1 MSSIKTLYNRLQT
14 LISEN
19 KNGIVAFCSS
29 STMEDAYEFVAYIHS
44 LECVYVATDSYL
56 CYFPASEK
64 NVLQGELKYFSNR
77 NDYMSLSE
85 IGIAEDSFFCD
96 AINSILWNIVHETS
110 TADSEENS
118 NDMWQIPTEVKDWE
132 SYSAFTLGLS
142 DTLEGDIKAFHT
154 CLENESVISAHGT
167 EFHVGL
173 TYDDES
179 STLIL
184 YRMVPEVFKD
194 EETGEEHIVEIAQTL
209 LQCDNDWRTL
219 YAKFRLAYF
228 HQLMERNHTKQQ

>member
-19 KNGIVAFCSS
+19 KNGIVAFCGS
-29 STMEDAYEFVAYIHS
+29 STMEDAYEYVAYIHS
-44 LECVYVATDSYL
+44 LECVYVVTDSYL

-77 NDYMSLSE
+77 NDYISLSDL
-85 IGIAEDSFFCD
+85 GIAEDSFFCD
-96 AINSILWNIVHETS
+96 AINSILWDTVHETS
-110 TADSEENS
+110 TADQEEDS

-184 YRMVPEVFKD
+184 YHMVPEVFKD

-228 HQLMERNHTKQQ
+228 HQLMERNYTK

>member
-14 LISEN
+14 FINEN
-19 KNGIVAFCSS
+19 KNGIVAFCGSS
-29 STMEDAYEFVAYIHS
+29 SMEDAYEYVAYIHS
-44 LECVYVATDSYL
+44 LECVYVVTDSYL
-56 CYFPASEK
+56 YYFPASEK
-64 NVLQGELKYFSNR
+64 NVILGELKYFSNR

-85 IGIAEDSFFCD
+85 IGIAEESFFCD

-118 NDMWQIPTEVKDWE
+118 NSMWQIPSDVKDGV

-154 CLENESVISAHGT
+154 CLENKSVISAHGT

-173 TYDDES
+173 TYDYES

-194 EETGEEHIVEIAQTL
+194 EETGEEHIIEIAQTL

-228 HQLMERNHTKQQ
+228 HQLMERNYTKQQ

>member
-19 KNGIVAFCSS
+19 KNGIVAFCGS
-29 STMEDAYEFVAYIHS
+29 STMEDAYEYVAYIHS
-44 LECVYVATDSYL
+44 LECVYVVTDSYL

-77 NDYMSLSE
+77 NDYISLSDL
-85 IGIAEDSFFCD
+85 GIAEDSFFCD
-96 AINSILWNIVHETS
+96 AINSILWDIVHETS
-110 TADSEENS
+110 TVDPEENS
-118 NDMWQIPTEVKDWE
+118 NNMWQIPTEVKDWE

-142 DTLEGDIKAFHT
+142 DSLEGDIKAFHT

-184 YRMVPEVFKD
+184 YHMVPEVFKD

-228 HQLMERNHTKQQ
+228 HQLMERNYTK

>member
-19 KNGIVAFCSS
+19 KNGIVAFCGS
-29 STMEDAYEFVAYIHS
+29 STMEDAYEYVAYIHS
-44 LECVYVATDSYL
+44 LECVYVVTDSYL

-77 NDYMSLSE
+77 NDYISLSDL
-85 IGIAEDSFFCD
+85 GIAEDSFFCD
-96 AINSILWNIVHETS
+96 AINSILWNTVHETS
-110 TADSEENS
+110 TADPEENS

-194 EETGEEHIVEIAQTL
+194 EETGEEHIIEIAQTL

-228 HQLMERNHTKQQ
+228 HQLMERNYTKQQ

>member
-19 KNGIVAFCSS
+19 KNGIVAFCGS
-29 STMEDAYEFVAYIHS
+29 STMEDAYEYVAYIHS
-44 LECVYVATDSYL
+44 LECVYVVTDSYL

-77 NDYMSLSE
+77 NDYISLSDL
-85 IGIAEDSFFCD
+85 GIAEDSFFCD
-96 AINSILWNIVHETS
+96 AINSILWNTVHETS
-110 TADSEENS
+110 TADPEENS

-184 YRMVPEVFKD
+184 YHMVPEVFKD

-228 HQLMERNHTKQQ
+228 HQLMERNYTK

>member
-19 KNGIVAFCSS
+19 KNGIVAFCGS
-29 STMEDAYEFVAYIHS
+29 STMEDAYEYVAYIHS
-44 LECVYVATDSYL
+44 LECVYVVTDSYL

-77 NDYMSLSE
+77 NDYISLSDL
-85 IGIAEDSFFCD
+85 GIAEDSFFCD
-96 AINSILWNIVHETS
+96 AINSILWDIVHETS
-110 TADSEENS
+110 TVDPEENS
-118 NDMWQIPTEVKDWE
+118 NNMWQIPTEVKDWE

-167 EFHVGL
+167 KFHVGL

-184 YRMVPEVFKD
+184 YHMVPEVFKD

-228 HQLMERNHTKQQ
+228 HQLMERNYTKQQ

>member
-19 KNGIVAFCSS
+19 KNGIVAFCGS
-29 STMEDAYEFVAYIHS
+29 STMEDAYEYVAYIHS
-44 LECVYVATDSYL
+44 LECVYVVTDSYL

-77 NDYMSLSE
+77 NDYISLSDL
-85 IGIAEDSFFCD
+85 GIAEDSFFCD
-96 AINSILWNIVHETS
+96 AINSILWNTVHETS
-110 TADSEENS
+110 TADPEENS

-184 YRMVPEVFKD
+184 YHMVPEVFKD

-228 HQLMERNHTKQQ
+228 QQLMERNYTK

>member
-19 KNGIVAFCSS
+19 KNGIVAFCGS
-29 STMEDAYEFVAYIHS
+29 STMEDAYEYVAYIHS
-44 LECVYVATDSYL
+44 LECVYVVTDSYL

-77 NDYMSLSE
+77 NDYISLSDL
-85 IGIAEDSFFCD
+85 GIAEDSFFCD
-96 AINSILWNIVHETS
+96 AINSILWDIVHETS
-110 TADSEENS
+110 TVDPEENS

-184 YRMVPEVFKD
+184 YHMVPEVFKD

-228 HQLMERNHTKQQ
+228 HQLMERNYTK

>member
-19 KNGIVAFCSS
+19 KNGIVAFCGS
-29 STMEDAYEFVAYIHS
+29 STMEDAYEYVAYIHS
-44 LECVYVATDSYL
+44 LECVYVVTDSYL

-77 NDYMSLSE
+77 NDYISLSDL
-85 IGIAEDSFFCD
+85 GIAEDSFFCD
-96 AINSILWNIVHETS
+96 AINSILWDTVHETS
-110 TADSEENS
+110 TADQEEDS

-184 YRMVPEVFKD
+184 YHMVPEVFKD
-194 EETGEEHIVEIAQTL
+194 EETGEEHIVEITQTL

-228 HQLMERNHTKQQ
+228 HQLMERNYTK

>member
-19 KNGIVAFCSS
+19 KNGIVAFCGS
-29 STMEDAYEFVAYIHS
+29 STMEDAYEYVAYIHS
-44 LECVYVATDSYL
+44 LECVYVVTDSYL

-77 NDYMSLSE
+77 NDYISLSDL
-85 IGIAEDSFFCD
+85 GIAEDSFFCD
-96 AINSILWNIVHETS
+96 AINSILWNTVHETS
-110 TADSEENS
+110 TADPEENS

-184 YRMVPEVFKD
+184 YHMVPEVFKD

-219 YAKFRLAYF
+219 YAKSRLAYF
-228 HQLMERNHTKQQ
+228 HQLMERNYTK

>member
-19 KNGIVAFCSS
+19 KNGIVAFCGS
-29 STMEDAYEFVAYIHS
+29 STMEDAYEYVAYIHS
-44 LECVYVATDSYL
+44 LECVYVVTDSYL

-77 NDYMSLSE
+77 NDYISLSDL
-85 IGIAEDSFFCD
+85 GIAEDSFFCD
-96 AINSILWNIVHETS
+96 AINSILWNTVHETS
-110 TADSEENS
+110 TADPEENS

-184 YRMVPEVFKD
+184 YHMVPEVFKD

-228 HQLMERNHTKQQ
+228 HQLIERNYTKQQ

>member
-1 MSSIKTLYNRLQT
+1 
-14 LISEN
+14 
-19 KNGIVAFCSS
+19 
-29 STMEDAYEFVAYIHS
+29 
-44 LECVYVATDSYL
+44 
-56 CYFPASEK
+56 
-64 NVLQGELKYFSNR
+64 
-77 NDYMSLSE
+77 
-85 IGIAEDSFFCD
+85 
-96 AINSILWNIVHETS
+96 
-110 TADSEENS
+110 
-118 NDMWQIPTEVKDWE
+118 MWQIPTEVKDWE

-194 EETGEEHIVEIAQTL
+194 EKTGEEHIIEIAQTL
-209 LQCDNDWRTL
+209 LQCDNDWRIL

-228 HQLMERNHTKQQ
+228 HQLMERNYTK

>member
-19 KNGIVAFCSS
+19 KNGIVAFCGS
-29 STMEDAYEFVAYIHS
+29 STMEDAYEYVAYIHS
-44 LECVYVATDSYL
+44 LECVYVVTDSYL

-77 NDYMSLSE
+77 NDYISLSDL
-85 IGIAEDSFFCD
+85 GIAEDSFFCD
-96 AINSILWNIVHETS
+96 AINSILWDIVHETS
-110 TADSEENS
+110 TVDPEENS
-118 NDMWQIPTEVKDWE
+118 NNMWQIPTEVKDWE

-184 YRMVPEVFKD
+184 YHMVPEVFKD

-228 HQLMERNHTKQQ
+228 HQLMERNYTK

>member
-19 KNGIVAFCSS
+19 KNGIVAFCGS
-29 STMEDAYEFVAYIHS
+29 STMEDAYEYVAYIHS

-77 NDYMSLSE
+77 NDYISLSDL
-85 IGIAEDSFFCD
+85 GIAEDSFFCD
-96 AINSILWNIVHETS
+96 AINSILWDIVHETS
-110 TADSEENS
+110 TVDPEENS

-184 YRMVPEVFKD
+184 YHMVPEVFKD

-228 HQLMERNHTKQQ
+228 HQLMERNYTK